1 MDGTLTRPNL
11 FQRLRAAL
19 SPSLTHPAML
29 QSFRMPDLERWNM
42 PHRSVDMRDWEV
54 ALNMAKNLYRPDR
67 AKLMDLYDSLLKDA
81 HLGST
86 METRVLR
93 VVRSKYK
100 LVDAQGKARP
110 DLLPLLET
118 QWFEDF
124 LQYLAEAT
132 FYGHTLIELG
142 EMRRPGE
149 LRQVNRID
157 PRNVL
162 PYAGVV
168 ARRQGEETGYQ
179 FREEPL
185 RTYLIEVGRPDD
197 LGLLERV
204 APVAVVKKYA
214 IGSWS
219 NFVATFGIPAR
230 WVKTRGNSSQ
240 RVKQLESVMQNMLS
254 SAYAVIQ
261 GDEEFGVA
269 PTPTGDPHKVFDDL
283 VARMNSEISKR
294 VLGQDGTTDNK
305 DASGTYGSL
314 KVLQGVAEDRH
325 AADKA
330 SASYVINEELLPR
343 LVKLGYPFNGIR
355 FQWDELRDMAPG
367 ELVDAVAKLGVVFDI
382 DPKHVE
388 ERTGIRI
395 LGARRMPGEQA
406 GGDGNPPGNGRQG
419 GDKPA
424 PPKPGEGGDDDDEDG
439 DGNVTAQW
447 PRDTLGSCGVCGG
460 SKDITAENGPDD
472 LTDEERQALYD
483 DLLATGGQFSQSY
496 FSTTSDALVGGF
508 RQAWQGDPFDFTEQP
523 DPVAFTMMEANV
535 YRFSA
540 AKTRALA
547 LEINEMARNAKG
559 FDAFKRMV
567 EESGAFGNHH
577 RWLRTEYA
585 NAVNSGQQASRYYA
599 QKRMAKDLP
608 LWEYETMEDGRVRPA
623 HAELNKK
630 VFRHNDR
637 IWDTIYPPN
646 GWRCRCSVR
655 PRWEDGTVTPEA
667 LNARSAQEFLDRS
680 ELKKMEASGHNINR
694 AKLGE
699 VFKLKGA
706 YQTQNK
712 KGLVSIGV
720 KESYGPDAAQQ
731 QFGAIM
737 ERPLPKALPPAVD
750 VASTKAQVFRG
761 QDAITLKDHVGRP
774 WKFKVETFDHH
785 MVGKKYVSEARYKTA
800 HLVGDVLGAPDE
812 VWLSVEA
819 ETGKAKHRFIRYYD
833 GQSVVVETL
842 TELKAG
848 EEPSMRVFTWY
859 EMSEAHSVSNRTGLL
874 LKRNTR

>member
-142 EMRRPGE
+142 EMRKPGE

-179 FREEPL
+179 FREDPL

-219 NFVATFGIPAR
+219 NFVGTFGIPAR

-330 SASYVINEELLPR
+330 SASYVINEELIPR
-343 LVKLGYPFNGIR
+343 LVKLGYPFSGIR

-419 GDKPA
+419 GDEPA
-424 PPKPGEGGDDDDEDG
+424 PPKPGDGGDDDDEDG

-460 SKDITAENGPDD
+460 SKDITAEATPGIGQ
-472 LTDEERQALYD
+472 EALMSLLQDTHAGATWSQPYFEAVRD
-483 DLLATGGQFSQSY
+483 VYSEGLLRTWREGLATIQY
-496 FSTTSDALVGGF
+496 DA
-508 RQAWQGDPFDFTEQP
+508 P
-523 DPVAFTMMEANV
+523 DHVARMAMEMNLA
-535 YRFSA
+535 RFSS
-540 AKTRALA
+540 AKTLSVALDLNA
-547 LEINEMARNAKG
+547 MARESKGYADFKAKV
-559 FDAFKRMV
+559 D
-567 EESGAFGNHH
+567 ESGILEKYN
-577 RWLRTEYA
+577 RNWLATEYQT
-585 NAVNSGQQASRYYA
+585 AVNTGMQASRWFDLQRNAEAVPFAEYWTAGDA
-599 QKRMAKDLP
+599 Q
-608 LWEYETMEDGRVRPA
+608 VRPA
-623 HAELNKK
+623 HAKLNGMRWP
-630 VFRHNDR
+630 VNDPILR
-637 IWDTIYPPN
+637 TIAPPN
-646 GWRCRCSVR
+646 GYGCRCTLLGSVNGPTGPALEQQR
-655 PRWEDGTVTPEA
+655 KEA
-667 LNARSAQEFLDRS
+667 MGALEVSGELARMKKTGFDR
-680 ELKKMEASGHNINR
+680 NR
-694 AKLGE
+694 AITGE
-699 VFKLKGA
+699 VFALNKAYKNTLEGTAGSTPTLGVRDSYGANAASKSWQALSSSQLPPITSNTGTVLDAQRWFSRNANDKGVVVLSDYAGRPIQLEAHTVSKKLKKE
-706 YQTQNK
+706 QNRAQ
-712 KGLVSIGV
+712 LV
-720 KESYGPDAAQQ
+720 DQ
-731 QFGAIM
+731 
-737 ERPLPKALPPAVD
+737 LP
-750 VASTKAQVFRG
+750 
-761 QDAITLKDHVGRP
+761 
-774 WKFKVETFDHH
+774 
-785 MVGKKYVSEARYKTA
+785 
-800 HLVGDVLGAPDE
+800 DVLAKPDE
-812 VWLSVEA
+812 VWLDSHGDLV
-819 ETGKAKHRFIRYYD
+819 Y
-833 GQSVVVETL
+833 
-842 TELKAG
+842 LK
-848 EEPSMRVFTWY
+848 FTDQ
-859 EMSEAHSVSNRTGLL
+859 GLL
-874 LKRNTR
+874 RVPVTVDQGSAVRIRTFYLDDWNQDTDRQRAGTLLKKHQ